1 MNILILG
8 VNGDIGSSIFNKIY
22 NSNNKFYLVYSKKK
36 PKYNYNY
43 KNIEYFKID
52 FKNNI
57 YNSNVFKKIIKN
69 KYDVVIN
76 NVGDSNPYIS
86 IFKLQKKDLLKSFN
100 INFFSP
106 FYIVSEI
113 IKKNIK
119 LNKKLKIINISSNTI
134 KFLGS
139 KNNFSYYLSKLTLD
153 NALLYFSKHFA
164 EKKIRV
170 NILRPGLIKTKKT
183 TKLKNYNS
191 INFKNREKLVPFGR
205 SGLPKDISSVIDF
218 LLSDQAD
225 FIYGQVISISG
236 GE

>member
-8 VNGDIGSSIFNKIY
+8 INGDIGSSIFNKIY
-22 NSNNKFYLVYSKKK
+22 NSNYKFYLVYSKKK
-36 PKYNYNY
+36 PKYNH
-43 KNIEYFKID
+43 KNIVYFKID

-57 YNSNVFKKIIKN
+57 LNSNVFKKIIKN
-69 KYDVVIN
+69 KFDVVIN

-86 IFKLQKKDLLKSFN
+86 IFKLQKKDLHKSFN

-106 FYIVSEI
+106 FYIISEI
-113 IKKNIK
+113 IKKNVK

-205 SGLPKDISSVIDF
+205 SGLPKDISSAIDF